1 MFLGVPMAPI
11 IVLTGLCVLIGVLGL
26 YLSPFVTISVIALYF
41 PIYLWMRMVTKQDDQ
56 RLNQLV
62 LRLRIR
68 LRMQASR
75 RLWGALTY
83 TPLLYKTRAR

>member
-1 MFLGVPMAPI
+1 MFLGVPMAPV
-11 IVLTGLCVLIGVLGL
+11 IVLTGLCVLLAVLGL
-26 YLSPFVTISVIALYF
+26 YLSPFVSISVIALYF
-41 PIYLWMRMVTKQDDQ
+41 PIDVWMRMVTKQDDQ

-62 LRLRIR
+62 LRLRMR

-83 TPLLYKTRAR
+83 TPIAFKKRPQ